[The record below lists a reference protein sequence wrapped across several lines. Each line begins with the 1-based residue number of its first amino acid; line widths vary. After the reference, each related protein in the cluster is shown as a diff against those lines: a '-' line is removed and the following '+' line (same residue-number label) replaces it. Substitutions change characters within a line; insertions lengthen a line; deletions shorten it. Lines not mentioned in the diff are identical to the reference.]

1 MKDDKLLYILLAVAA
16 FFGINY
22 WYKKQHGI
30 SLIDKLMGKEPEKPA
45 EEAPADPTAEAA
57 ALAAAHTTD
66 TAAPVSTGIE
76 EGGEP
81 TGTVY
86 MTEIPSAVDEQ
97 SGRITTRDTGR
108 INSGL
113 SLARQIIT
121 SGDVNATR
129 GVGQNLLSQQVTG
142 VALRSATTLK
152 QLKTA

>member
-30 SLIDKLMGKEPEKPA
+30 SLVDKIMGKEPEKPA
-45 EEAPADPTAEAA
+45 QEAPAEPTPETT
-57 ALAAAHTTD
+57 ALEAAHTTD
-66 TAAPVSTGIE
+66 VVSTGIE

-97 SGRITTRDTGR
+97 SGKVTKLDTGR
-108 INSGL
+108 VNSGL
-113 SLARQIIT
+113 ALKRELIT
-121 SGDVNATR
+121 TGNVRLEISKDV
-129 GVGQNLLSQQVTG
+129 LSQKATG
-142 VALRSATTLK
+142 VALQSATALK
-152 QLKTA
+152 QLKMA

>member
-1 MKDDKLLYILLAVAA
+1 MKDDKLLYILLAVAVI
-16 FFGINY
+16 FGINY

-108 INSGL
+108 VNSGL
-113 SLARQIIT
+113 ALKRELIT
-121 SGDVNATR
+121 TGNVRLEISKD
-129 GVGQNLLSQQVTG
+129 LLSQKATG
-142 VALRSATTLK
+142 VALQSATTLK
-152 QLKTA
+152 QLKMA